1 MLKADHA
8 YDRGKVLAERHR
20 APFLVS
26 GHAFIESLFL
36 QYLSLKELNV
46 QGWGSGAL
54 VLFGKHPG
62 MVRHI

>member
-46 QGWGSGAL
+46 QG
-54 VLFGKHPG
+54 
-62 MVRHI
+62 